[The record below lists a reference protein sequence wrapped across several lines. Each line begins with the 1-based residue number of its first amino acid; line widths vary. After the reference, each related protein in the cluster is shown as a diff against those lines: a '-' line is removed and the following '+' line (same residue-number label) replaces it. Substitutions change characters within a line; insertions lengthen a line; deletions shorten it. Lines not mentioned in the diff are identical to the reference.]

1 MTQGSFEQWIEV
13 HCYDCGYPHKWLGG
27 HDHCFDE
34 RNGPRPQDY
43 CNCGGCRHARGD
55 KVVERTIKRLSGKTE
70 TVVVTRET
78 YLGFVGYND
87 EGKMVVAYAD
97 GKEAEIEEV
106 D

>member
-1 MTQGSFEQWIEV
+1 
-13 HCYDCGYPHKWLGG
+13 
-27 HDHCFDE
+27 
-34 RNGPRPQDY
+34 
-43 CNCGGCRHARGD
+43 
-55 KVVERTIKRLSGKTE
+55 VVERTIKRLSGKTE